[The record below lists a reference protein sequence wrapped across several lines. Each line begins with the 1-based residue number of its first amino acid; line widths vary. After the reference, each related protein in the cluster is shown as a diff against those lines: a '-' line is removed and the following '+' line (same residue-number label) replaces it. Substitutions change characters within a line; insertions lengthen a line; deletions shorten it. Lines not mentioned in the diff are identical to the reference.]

1 MLIDTHC
8 HLTHEQYGDDLG
20 SVLSR
25 AASLGVAQVVG
36 IASDLAD
43 AEALLGLR
51 EQLRKGALP
60 GVGEGEVRLFATAGV
75 HPNHLSEIPSDSGAA
90 RAALEH
96 LLDLLARPGV
106 VAIGECGLDYH
117 YDLTPPSVQARWF
130 ERHIQLAAETRLPLV
145 VHCREAEAAMIP
157 RVREAGE
164 AGVRGVL
171 HCFPG
176 DLALLE
182 TAMEAGWC
190 VSFTGNVTFKSFQG
204 VEAVRQ
210 VPAGRYFLETDG
222 PYMSPVP
229 HRGTRNEPGY
239 IPLIRDRIAELRN
252 EPWSQVAEDTTAA
265 AHQFFHLP
273 RR

>member
-8 HLTHEQYGDDLG
+8 HLTHEQYGADLG
-20 SVLSR
+20 PVLSR
-25 AASLGVAQVVG
+25 AASLGVSQVVG

-43 AEALLGLR
+43 AEALLRLR
-51 EQLRKGALP
+51 EQLRSGLLP
-60 GVGEGEVRLFATAGV
+60 GVGEGETRIFTTAGV
-75 HPNHLSEIPSDSGAA
+75 HPNHLSELPSDPGAE
-90 RAALEH
+90 REALEH
-96 LLDLLARPGV
+96 LIDLLARPGV

-117 YDLTPPSVQARWF
+117 YDYTPPSVQARWF

-145 VHCREAEAAMIP
+145 VHCREAESAMIP

-176 DLALLE
+176 DLELLE
-182 TAMEAGWC
+182 TAMQAGWC

-210 VPAGRYFLETDG
+210 VPRGRYFLETDG
-222 PYMSPVP
+222 PYMTPVP
-229 HRGTRNEPGY
+229 HRGTRNEPGT

-273 RR
+273 RL